1 MKKPKPTIT
10 PIIISDDNLE
20 FLKKKLDDPNLS
32 QYLKRRFIREIM
44 GSTCFICQKM
54 PTKIVSYDMDGI
66 SLIERYCSEHVPTPW
81 ITYLFSRKK
90 TLI

>member
-10 PIIISDDNLE
+10 PIIISADNLE

-44 GSTCFICQKM
+44 GSPCFICREM
-54 PTKIVSYDMDGI
+54 PTKIASYDMDGI
-66 SLIERYCSEHVPTPW
+66 SLIERYCDKCFKIKSE
-81 ITYLFSRKK
+81 
-90 TLI
+90 

>member
-32 QYLKRRFIREIM
+32 HYLKRRFIREIM
-44 GSTCFICQKM
+44 GSTCFICREM
-54 PTKIVSYDMDGI
+54 PTMIASYDMEGI
-66 SLIERYCSEHVPTPW
+66 SLIERYCDKCFKIKSE
-81 ITYLFSRKK
+81 
-90 TLI
+90 

>member
-44 GSTCFICQKM
+44 GST
-54 PTKIVSYDMDGI
+54 VSYVEKCLQRWQVMIWMVFHWLKDI
-66 SLIERYCSEHVPTPW
+66 VTNALK
-81 ITYLFSRKK
+81 LKANKK
-90 TLI
+90 F